1 MYLWDTCY
9 KDLSDCS
16 FRPISERKKALK
28 GTNHKVPPTFKEIQ
42 VFERSGGKQRKIV
55 NLK

>member
-16 FRPISERKKALK
+16 FFTNIREEESIKRNR
-28 GTNHKVPPTFKEIQ
+28 NHKVPPTFKEIKD
-42 VFERSGGKQRKIV
+42 FEKDQEEREK
-55 NLK
+55 L